1 NFITKKHFR
10 SVTLQELG
18 GTTTEG
24 GGATNYVEVNG
35 ARIEGPKRASLS
47 LYYLHLDPLLQS
59 QRAIAPDPDSLF
71 AVGGNVTGVG
81 GGSIDPSLD
90 RL

>member
-1 NFITKKHFR
+1 
-10 SVTLQELG
+10 
-18 GTTTEG
+18 
-24 GGATNYVEVNG
+24 
-35 ARIEGPKRASLS
+35 
-47 LYYLHLDPLLQS
+47 LHLDPLLQS

-90 RL
+90 RLAGHPVTIAAVPQSVAARQSLDNYVNSGRAMTDSGA